1 MWLSFDSIINSF
13 GSQLVSWIGG
23 IINHYILETSIL
35 HYRIATY
42 IPSDSCVLFTTLSNF
57 HRHLHRIN
65 HSRNEIFALTLRI
78 KPCAY
83 CVTCFSDEHQSC
95 QYFNHCDNL
104 ILIHIFLKRIATA
117 VKFLFTRAALRIIIL
132 SERARY
138 VLRRTTPN
146 ILNLILFVSISY
158 YVLVSFT
165 ITLLLL
171 LYLVLY
177 LLLILCTNLLLY
189 LSIVIYLKVE

>member
-104 ILIHIFLKRIATA
+104 ILYSFVSQKDLCCCKVSVQQGH
-117 VKFLFTRAALRIIIL
+117 VKITLL
-132 SERARY
+132 SERETS

-146 ILNLILFVSISY
+146 ILKLILSTAISY
-158 YVLVSFT
+158 
-165 ITLLLL
+165 
-171 LYLVLY
+171 
-177 LLLILCTNLLLY
+177 
-189 LSIVIYLKVE
+189 